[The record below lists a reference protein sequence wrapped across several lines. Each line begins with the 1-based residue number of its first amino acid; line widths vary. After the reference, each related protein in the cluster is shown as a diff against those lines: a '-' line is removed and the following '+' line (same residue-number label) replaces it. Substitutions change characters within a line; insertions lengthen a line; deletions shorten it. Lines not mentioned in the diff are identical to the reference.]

1 VSEFAYGR
9 PLLWLA
15 RLAAGLATVATLWL
29 AFAPSGDGPGLIPWD
44 KAGHFLSFYVL
55 TVLYAAALPRVP
67 RGALAAA
74 LIAVGGSIEIVQG
87 FVGREPDWKDWIAD
101 MAGIGAVLIPMG
113 LERLLRR
120 DAAGRDGSVA
130 P

>member
-1 VSEFAYGR
+1 MSEFAYGR

-15 RLAAGLATVATLWL
+15 RLASGLATVATLWL
-29 AFAPSGDGPGLIPWD
+29 ALAPPGDGPGLIPWD

-55 TVLYAAALPRVP
+55 TLLYVLALPRVP
-67 RGALAAA
+67 RWALAAA
-74 LIAVGGSIEIVQG
+74 LIAVGGGIEIVQG

-101 MAGIGAVLIPMG
+101 MAGIAAVLIPMG
-113 LERLLRR
+113 LDRFLRR
-120 DAAGRDGSVA
+120 NAAGRDGSVA